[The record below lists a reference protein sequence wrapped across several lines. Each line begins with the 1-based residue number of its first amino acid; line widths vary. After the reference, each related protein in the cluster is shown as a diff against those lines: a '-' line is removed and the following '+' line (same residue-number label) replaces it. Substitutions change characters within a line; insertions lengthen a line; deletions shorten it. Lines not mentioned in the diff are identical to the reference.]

1 MTIFKYFLTFRVTV
15 KPPVSDPP
23 KCEDSAVAYGRWT
36 LACVASFSVPFQS
49 KEQEREPKSQRLHEK
64 WGGSNIRPRPKIPVL
79 VVPRSFFAPKPHGNA
94 CYAAYTGSLTG
105 SSRESTHRGSFLV
118 YPQTHLRF
126 EIEFITPS
134 F

>member
-49 KEQEREPKSQRLHEK
+49 KEQEREPKTARKMGRKQHPAKTENTSPRRSSVFLCSETTRKRLLRGLQGRLREVVE
-64 WGGSNIRPRPKIPVL
+64 NRPKG
-79 VVPRSFFAPKPHGNA
+79 AP
-94 CYAAYTGSLTG
+94 S
-105 SSRESTHRGSFLV
+105 
-118 YPQTHLRF
+118 
-126 EIEFITPS
+126 
-134 F
+134 